1 VRACWH
7 EEFFWV
13 EFMRRVFLADILV
26 RKPEWLK
33 IQGRKTDD
41 FHDLRVKLSQ
51 KGLHTVCVEA
61 SCPNLNECWSTRT
74 ATIMLLGDT
83 CTRGC
88 RFCHVKTGNPR
99 AVVNSREIENAVDMV
114 ATMGLAYIVL
124 TSVDRDDLPDQGA
137 GHFAEVIEELHKR
150 YPGTKVEAL
159 VPDFSADESLMDIL
173 ARSRPYVVG
182 QNLETVERL
191 THRVRDIRAGYKKTL
206 DCLKYYKSKHL
217 LRTKSSLMVGLG
229 ESEEELEQAF
239 LDLREVG
246 TDFLTLGQYLQ
257 PTTHHLPLSRYYSPA
272 EFESLKRKAL
282 ELGFAH
288 VASGPLVRSSYRAS
302 EVSE

>member
-1 VRACWH
+1 
-7 EEFFWV
+7 
-13 EFMRRVFLADILV
+13 MADILL

-33 IQGRKTDD
+33 IQGRKTDN

-99 AVVNSREIENAVDMV
+99 GVVNSLEIANAVDMV
-114 ATMGLAYIVL
+114 ATMGLDYLVL

-137 GHFAEVIEELHKR
+137 GHFAAVIEAVRKR
-150 YPGTKVEAL
+150 YPDTKVEAL
-159 VPDFSADESLMDIL
+159 VPDFSADESLMNIL
-173 ARSRPYVVG
+173 ANSHPYVVA
-182 QNLETVERL
+182 QNLETVKRL
-191 THRVRDIRAGYKKTL
+191 THKVRDIRAGYQKTL
-206 DCLKYYKSKHL
+206 DCLYFYKTKHL
-217 LRTKSSLMVGLG
+217 LRTKSNLMVGLG
-229 ESEEELEQAF
+229 ETEQELEQAF
-239 LDLREVG
+239 SDLREVG
-246 TDFLTLGQYLQ
+246 TDFLTIGQYLQ
-257 PTTHHLPLSRYYSPA
+257 PTAHNLPVTRFYSPA

-282 ELGFAH
+282 KLGFSH

-302 EVSE
+302 EVTQ